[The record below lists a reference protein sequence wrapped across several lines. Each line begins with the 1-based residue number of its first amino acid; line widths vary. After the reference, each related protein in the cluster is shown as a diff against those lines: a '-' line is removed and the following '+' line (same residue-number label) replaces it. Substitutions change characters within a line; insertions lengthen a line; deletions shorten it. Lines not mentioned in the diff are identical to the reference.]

1 MISFNLNISFVKN
14 NHGDF
19 INVDDDYFED
29 KKEHF
34 IMDSFTFQNGETLTD
49 ADVEYMTFGK
59 PKYGS
64 GGGICNA
71 ILYCSGSLG
80 NFTGIKKI
88 LPLTNKGDAFDSEE
102 YFFICMTALGSPK
115 SSSPSST
122 NLKNKFPKYTI
133 EDMVNFQKQFLK
145 KKFKITHVLGLIGNS
160 MGGFVGL
167 TQAILYPDFQ
177 DFLILGVTS
186 YKVAGHDFILSKFV
200 DEIITSDP
208 DYAKGETTYSLIRTL
223 RIASL
228 AEFNFGLSKEAL
240 REMSNSDLEVEFEN
254 FGNEMIE
261 SDIYDL
267 KYCNEASMNY
277 NVEENL
283 NKIKSKVLIIASESD
298 PHFPPELDA
307 IPMSRMLQNS
317 KLIIMDSKL
326 GHLCFSELETIHD
339 ELKDFMREFCDS

>member
-1 MISFNLNISFVKN
+1 MLTF
-14 NHGDF
+14 
-19 INVDDDYFED
+19 DDDYFDD
-29 KKEHF
+29 KKKEF
-34 IMDSFTFQNGETLTD
+34 KMDSFTFKNGKTLND
-49 ADVEYMTFGK
+49 VVVEYMTFGT
-59 PKYGS
+59 PKYDENGLIS
-64 GGGICNA
+64 NA
-71 ILYCSGSLG
+71 VIYSSGSLG

-88 LPLTNKGDAFDSEE
+88 LPLTNSGDAFDANK
-102 YFFICMTALGSPK
+102 YFIICMTALGSPN
-115 SSSPSST
+115 STSPSTT

-145 KKFKITHVLGLIGNS
+145 EKFGITHILGLIGNS

-167 TQAILYPDFQ
+167 TQAILYPTFQ
-177 DFLILGVTS
+177 EFLIVGVSS

-208 DYAKGETTYSLIRTL
+208 DYAKCELSYSLIRTL

-240 REMSNSDLEVEFEN
+240 REMSNEELEVEFEN

-277 NVEENL
+277 NVERDL
-283 NKIKSKVLIIASESD
+283 DKIKSKVLIIASKSD
-298 PHFPPELDA
+298 PHFPPELDGV
-307 IPMSRMLQNS
+307 PMSEMLEDS

-326 GHLCFSELETIHD
+326 GHLCFNELETIHNQ
-339 ELKDFMREFCDS
+339 LKDFMEDFGDS